1 MLKYIFDIFCKD
13 TTIGLCQIEAKK
25 SNLNKIFSNNFENVR
40 KIDFS
45 LKNNY
50 SIGQTVYHL

>member
-13 TTIGLCQIEAKK
+13 TVVGLCEIESRKK
-25 SNLNKIFSNNFENVR
+25 NFKKFFSNGVNNV
-40 KIDFS
+40 KKVDFS
-45 LKNNY
+45 FKNNY

>member
-13 TTIGLCQIEAKK
+13 TTIGLCQIEGRRKNLKK
-25 SNLNKIFSNNFENVR
+25 VFSKGIQIAN

-45 LKNNY
+45 YKNNY